1 MKALWLSLTA
11 LVCLS
16 VAALAQLNRPRLQ
29 YHRANEVTVRGTVVE
44 VRDITRV
51 GTPHGTYLIL
61 KTPTDTLS
69 VHLGPRRWAAKGRS
83 ALSAGDPVEVVGC
96 LVRPGE
102 SPILLAREVR
112 KAGTVL
118 TFRNVQGFPISGR
131 RQAP

>member
-1 MKALWLSLTA
+1 MKALWLSLA
-11 LVCLS
+11 VVVCLS
-16 VAALAQLNRPRLQ
+16 AAALAQLNRPRLR
-29 YHRANEVTVRGTVVE
+29 YDRANEVTVRGTVVG

-61 KTPTDTLS
+61 KTPTNTLN
-69 VHLGPRRWAAKGRS
+69 VHLGPRRWAAKGWS
-83 ALSAGDPVEVVGC
+83 TLSAGDPVEVVGC
-96 LVRPGE
+96 LVSPGE

-118 TFRNVQGFPISGR
+118 TFRNMHGFPISGR